1 MNPGQEEVEDA
12 EVLGERIVL
21 EPESKVCREVLT
33 LQVHPEMRVFDRQ
46 MMRMCPIFA
55 QPRETVR
62 EQYNPNRH
70 TDEGNGSDGEG
81 APAGDVLDDV
91 MMNFNFDWP
100 YNFGSIADIDNY
112 RPARM
117 RKIRDRVLEMS
128 PEYRIYVQLL
138 HIDPE
143 VEETS
148 DDIQILEHQE
158 AKLDIHVDSENGDQ
172 FIFTVSPKNDDILY
186 CNKKIAF
193 VTTNDDVAIADYV
206 YSEHV
211 DGGTTTR
218 YTVAFSGRG
227 KMPNPSDVKTIYA
240 VKNLDLKETEIKAL
254 IAKEV
259 RPFVLSQ
266 PPWCSCLMCIAYV
279 FREMLVPFV
288 HLVPS

>member
-46 MMRMCPIFA
+46 MMRMCPVFA

-117 RKIRDRVLEMS
+117 RKIRDRVPVRSLNGRQCGQLPYPDTPAGPQGLFPSWFTRLGPSTARSLNQMS
-128 PEYRIYVQLL
+128 HELARL
-138 HIDPE
+138 
-143 VEETS
+143 
-148 DDIQILEHQE
+148 
-158 AKLDIHVDSENGDQ
+158 
-172 FIFTVSPKNDDILY
+172 
-186 CNKKIAF
+186 
-193 VTTNDDVAIADYV
+193 
-206 YSEHV
+206 
-211 DGGTTTR
+211 
-218 YTVAFSGRG
+218 
-227 KMPNPSDVKTIYA
+227 
-240 VKNLDLKETEIKAL
+240 
-254 IAKEV
+254 
-259 RPFVLSQ
+259 
-266 PPWCSCLMCIAYV
+266 
-279 FREMLVPFV
+279 
-288 HLVPS
+288 

>member
-33 LQVHPEMRVFDRQ
+33 LQVHPEMRVVDRQ

-81 APAGDVLDDV
+81 AHAGDVLDDV

-148 DDIQILEHQE
+148 DDIQILEDQ
-158 AKLDIHVDSENGDQ
+158 DNFNIQVDSENEDQ

-193 VTTNDDVAIADYV
+193 VTNGEVAIADYV
-206 YSEHV
+206 DSEHV

-218 YTVAFSGRG
+218 YTVAFSDP
-227 KMPNPSDVKTIYA
+227 KQKPNPGDVETIYA
-240 VKNLDLKETEIKAL
+240 VKNLDLEDTEIESL
-254 IAKEV
+254 ITKEV

-266 PPWCSCLMCIAYV
+266 PPWCSCLMCIAYT
-279 FREMLVPFV
+279 FREMMVPFV